1 VDIALLSIQYSVFSI
16 VVENVIHIDV
26 SRPLNWKKPGEHS
39 FLQEND
45 YRVCEKYSYIYQRPT
60 KVQNCTFGNLPSIW

>member
-1 VDIALLSIQYSVFSI
+1 MWRSSEHASRKRIPSHDEQFRQVESVVGVPVDIALLSIQYSVFSI

-39 FLQEND
+39 FL
-45 YRVCEKYSYIYQRPT
+45 P
-60 KVQNCTFGNLPSIW
+60 